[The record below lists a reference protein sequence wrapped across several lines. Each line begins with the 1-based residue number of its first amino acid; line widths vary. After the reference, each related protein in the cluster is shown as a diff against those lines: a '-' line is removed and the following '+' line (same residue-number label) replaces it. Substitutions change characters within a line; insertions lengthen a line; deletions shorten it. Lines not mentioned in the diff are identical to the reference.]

1 MSVRVRPGGTGFDRP
16 LLAVVLVA
24 LVITA
29 AGALWLASSAVGG
42 RPSYR
47 TVQIDNQAGLPL
59 QVDAAGPDG
68 GRLGLGLAN
77 PHSVTTFHEVV
88 DLGRTWTFVVSYGG
102 QEVWRQGVD
111 ARELAG
117 RGWTVRV
124 PDDVTL
130 DLERQ
135 GYR

>member
-1 MSVRVRPGGTGFDRP
+1 MSVRLRAGGTGTDRP

-24 LVITA
+24 LAITV
-29 AGALWLASSAVGG
+29 AGALWLATSAVGG

-47 TVQIDNQAGLPL
+47 TVQVDNQAGLPL

-68 GRLGLGLAN
+68 GRLGLGLAR
-77 PHSVTTFHEVV
+77 PHSVTAFHEVV
-88 DLGRTWTFVVSYGG
+88 DLGGTWTFVASYGG
-102 QEVWRQGVD
+102 QELWRQAVD

-117 RGWTVRV
+117 RGWTVQV

-130 DLERQ
+130 ALERQ

>member
-1 MSVRVRPGGTGFDRP
+1 MSVRVRVDGTGVDRA
-16 LLAVVLVA
+16 LLAVVLFA
-24 LVITA
+24 LVITV
-29 AGALWLASSAVGG
+29 AGAVWLASSAVRG
-42 RPSYR
+42 RPAYR
-47 TVQIDNQAGLPL
+47 TVEVDNQAGLPL
-59 QVDAAGPDG
+59 QVDAAAPDG
-68 GRLGLGLAN
+68 ARLGLGLAE
-77 PHSVTTFHEVV
+77 PRSVTTFHEVV

-124 PDDVTL
+124 PEDVTL
-130 DLERQ
+130 TLERQ